1 MDSQSISRYRTG
13 VAGLILC
20 VVVFLIYSNSF
31 NATWQFDDL
40 PNITLNP
47 HIHLEQLDTGSFIR
61 AMYASPYEMR
71 FDGQRLYRPVAA
83 LSLALNWFV
92 GRDDVFGYH
101 LVNTL
106 VHFGAAFFLYLVI
119 SSLLKAPN
127 LPQREEIQIH
137 HISLLA
143 ALLWAMH
150 PIQTQ
155 AVTYIIQR
163 MAAMAAL
170 FTIGGIYF
178 YLRFR
183 HRNAGKWRYLNLLS
197 CGFFYVLGIG
207 SKENA
212 ALLPVS
218 LALIEIV
225 FYQNVADKKRR
236 QKVLAISLGL
246 CAGILFLGT
255 VLFYFFHGNPIDY
268 MSELYLR
275 RPFSLGERLMTEARV
290 IFKYLSLILWPSV
303 DRLSLIHS
311 VPLST
316 SLWVPWTTLPCIV
329 AIVVLVCGS
338 LAAVRKYP
346 LMTFGLL
353 FFLLNHAVES
363 TFIPL
368 EIIFEHRNYLPS
380 MFLFLPLAAAIEI
393 GFSYCQNRG
402 RLIASVAMI
411 GVIVFLSVLGIGTYL
426 RNLAWS
432 TPQTLW
438 TDVLRK
444 YPDNPRAYQVLA
456 DQFKAE
462 KRFDYALALLTKSLK
477 LQMGRPSESLALSL
491 NNLGNI
497 YVDLGDY
504 KQAKEYFSKAIQAYP
519 RHEIAR
525 YNLIFVF
532 IRTGEYQMALHAA
545 DELLKL
551 NPNHNKYINVKGFI
565 LYKMTDYNAAISHF
579 GRALQLA
586 PGYLNGLINM
596 GMALSRSGSFERAD
610 WFLRFAQA
618 KTPNDTAI
626 MFSRIDNALSSAN
639 DMVVKENVDS
649 LLRILTMEQLLE
661 LLRNEEQS
669 ELLPYDL
676 GRVMS
681 PVRKR
686 LTMEF

>member
-1 MDSQSISRYRTG
+1 MS
-13 VAGLILC
+13 GLILC

-31 NATWQFDDL
+31 NAAWQFDDL

-47 HIHLEQLDTGSFIR
+47 QIHLEQLDSGSFTR

-71 FDGQRLYRPVAA
+71 FEGLRLHRPVAT

-92 GRDDVFGYH
+92 GRDDIFGYH

-106 VHFGAAFFLYLVI
+106 IHITTAFFLYLVI

-163 MAAMAAL
+163 MASMAAL

-183 HRNAGKWRYLNLLS
+183 DRNAGKWRYLNLLS
-197 CGFFYVLGIG
+197 CSFFYVLGIG

-212 ALLPVS
+212 TLLPVS

-225 FYQNVADKKRR
+225 FYQNLADKKRR
-236 QKVLAISLGL
+236 QKVLTISLGL

-255 VLFYFFHGNPIDY
+255 VLFYFFRGNPIEY

-311 VPLST
+311 VPLSN
-316 SLWVPWTTLPCIV
+316 SLWVPWTTLPSIAGV
-329 AIVVLVCGS
+329 VVLVCGS
-338 LAAVRKYP
+338 LAAIRKFP
-346 LMTFGLL
+346 LLAFGLL
-353 FFLLNHAVES
+353 FFTLNHAVES

-411 GVIVFLSVLGIGTYL
+411 GVIVLVTGLGIGTYF

-432 TPQTLW
+432 TPKTLW

-444 YPDNPRAYQVLA
+444 YPDNPRPYQVLA

-462 KRFDYALALLTKSLK
+462 KRFDFALALLSKSLK
-477 LQMGRPSESLALSL
+477 LQKGLPSESLALSL

-497 YVDLGDY
+497 YVDIGDY
-504 KQAKEYFSKAIQAYP
+504 KQAKMYFHQAFQAYP

-525 YNLIFVF
+525 YNLIFVL
-532 IRTGEYQMALHAA
+532 IRTGEYQMALHAT

-579 GRALQLA
+579 RRALQLA
-586 PGYLNGLINM
+586 PGYLNALINM
-596 GMALSRSGSFERAD
+596 GMALSRSGNFERAD
-610 WFLRFAQA
+610 WFLRLAQA
-618 KTPNDTAI
+618 KAPNDTAI
-626 MFSRIDNALSSAN
+626 MFSRIDNALNSAN

-661 LLRNEEQS
+661 LLRNDEQS
-669 ELLPYDL
+669 GLLPYDL

-686 LTMEF
+686 LSMEF